1 MILARNLLIFIL
13 LIAAFGTSASAQ
25 APNPLVPQATTPAPA
40 DEAQDDQ
47 SVRQLIDIL
56 ENDAARQALIARLQG
71 AAATEA
77 SPAAEETA
85 PTLSVVRQLA
95 EHTRALS
102 NTAGRAA
109 DAFAHVVQ
117 DFRGSI
123 TAALNTDFAQAR
135 TAIMNLAL
143 VAAGLFGSLMALRIV
158 VIWLQQRLAARVSSR
173 GWRRR
178 AGAAFA
184 AALVDAVSILMSW
197 GVGFATAITL
207 ARDSGGQVGVNQSL
221 LLNAFLLV
229 ELSKLMVH
237 SVFLPRSA
245 ELRWIPLNDSDA
257 AYWSFCLGRLIS
269 LLGYTFLF
277 AAPVLASAV
286 SRDAAAAL
294 QVIAMTA
301 SVALAV
307 IVVLQCKEGA
317 RTRLAQVAAD
327 RGNDGVGQAL
337 LVVGRYWHILAIAY
351 LLMLLL
357 AWFANPD
364 GALPFMLGATIQ
376 TAIAILAGMAIS
388 GAISR
393 IIRFGLSLPD
403 DVRQSLP
410 LLEPRLQAFVP
421 RVMQIIRL
429 VVIGGVVLAI
439 VQAWGLFDA
448 LGWISSQRG
457 QEIVGSVFA
466 ALLIVLAC
474 VVLYIIVASWIE
486 YRLSSRAGKMPTS
499 REKTLLSLFKNAFT
513 ITLVVFGVMLALAQI
528 GVNIA
533 PLLAGAGVLG
543 LAIGFG
549 SQKLVQDIITGIFI
563 QFENVMNE
571 GDVVEAGGKSGVVEK
586 LTIRSVSIRDQTGTL
601 HLIPF
606 SSVDLVSNMVKGFS
620 FHVAEISVAYESDI
634 AAVKQALRDA
644 FERLLETEH
653 KNDIIDELDMQGIIA
668 FGDSAVVVRVRIKT
682 LPGKHWG
689 TGRTYSEIV
698 KAVFEER
705 GIEIP
710 YPHITYIKAKGQRD
724 VGLPFGDSDKGR
736 VLPASAMTST

>member
-1 MILARNLLIFIL
+1 MILARIL
-13 LIAAFGTSASAQ
+13 LI
-25 APNPLVPQATTPAPA
+25 LCMLAPA
-40 DEAQDDQ
+40 LTGGALAQVPLLPSADQPATASDSEVQDDQ
-47 SVRQLIDIL
+47 SVRQLIEIL
-56 ENDAARQALIARLQG
+56 ENDAARQALIERLEG
-71 AAATEA
+71 AAGQDASATI
-77 SPAAEETA
+77 EEPA
-85 PTLSVVRQLA
+85 PTLSVARQLA

-102 NTAGRAA
+102 KTAGRAA
-109 DAFAHVVQ
+109 DAFVHVVQ

-123 TAALNTDFAQAR
+123 NAALSTDFAQVR
-135 TAIMNLAL
+135 TAAWNLAL

-158 VIWLQQRLAARVSSR
+158 VIWLQQRLAGRVAAR
-173 GWRRR
+173 GWRVRT
-178 AGAAFA
+178 GAVVA
-184 AALVDAVSILMSW
+184 AALIDGASVLMSW
-197 GVGFATAITL
+197 GIGFATALTL
-207 ARDSGGQVGVNQSL
+207 ARDSGGQVGVNESL

-229 ELSKLMVH
+229 ELSKLLVH
-237 SVFLPRSA
+237 TVFSPRSA
-245 ELRWIPLNDSDA
+245 ALRWIPLSNSDA
-257 AYWSFCLGRLIS
+257 AYWSFCTGRLIS
-269 LLGYTFLF
+269 LLGYTFF
-277 AAPVLASAV
+277 FVAPVLSSSV
-286 SRDAAAAL
+286 SRDAAAAV

-301 SVALAV
+301 SVALAI

-317 RTRLAQVAAD
+317 RARLTEVAAE

-337 LVVGRYWHILAIAY
+337 LLVGRYWHVVAIAY
-351 LLMLLL
+351 LLTLLV

-364 GALPFMLGATIQ
+364 GALPFMLGATFQ
-376 TAIAILAGMAIS
+376 TAIAVLAGMAIS

-393 IIRFGLSLPD
+393 VIRFGLSLPE
-403 DVRQSLP
+403 DVRQNLP
-410 LLEPRLQAFVP
+410 LLETRLQAFVP

-429 VVIGGVVLAI
+429 VVVAGVVLAV
-439 VQAWGLFDA
+439 VQAWGMFDA
-448 LGWISSQRG
+448 LGWLGSERG
-457 QEIVGSVFA
+457 QEIVGSLIA
-466 ALLIVLAC
+466 AAFIVLAC
-474 VVLYIIVASWIE
+474 VVLYIVVASWIE
-486 YRLSSRAGKMPTS
+486 FRLSARAGKMPTA

-513 ITLVVFGVMLALAQI
+513 IALVVFGVMLALAQI

-634 AAVKQALRDA
+634 SVVKQALRDA

-653 KNDIIDELDMQGIIA
+653 KNEIIDELDMQGIIA

-698 KAVFEER
+698 KTVFEER

-710 YPHITYIKAKGQRD
+710 YPHITYVRAKGAAD
-724 VGLPFGDSDKGR
+724 ASVPFGGDDNQR
-736 VLPASAMTST
+736 ALA